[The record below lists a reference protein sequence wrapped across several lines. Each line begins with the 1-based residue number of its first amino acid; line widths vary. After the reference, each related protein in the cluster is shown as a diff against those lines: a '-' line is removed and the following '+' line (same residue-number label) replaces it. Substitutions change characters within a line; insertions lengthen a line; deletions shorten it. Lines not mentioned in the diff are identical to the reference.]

1 MSNPV
6 HFAPLD
12 YALIAIYF
20 AFLVVIGVF
29 TARRKVTGEKSED
42 FMLAGRSLT
51 LPAFVASLVAT
62 WYGGILG
69 VGQFAYESG
78 VATWTV
84 FGLPYYLFAIVY
96 ALFLAGKVRGV
107 ARLTIPDTLQA
118 AHSRPV
124 ALLGSLFLFCLVTPA
139 PYTLMLGTMLHDMF
153 GWPLLL
159 ALVLG
164 TVLSV
169 AFVVTGGF
177 NTDVRTNIFQFFL
190 MFTAFAMI
198 LGFAIVKHGGIGA
211 MFAHLPHDLQKPS
224 GGLAWP
230 LIVVWYFI
238 AMWTLVDPGF
248 HQRCSAASSPRIARN
263 GILISVLCWALFDFM
278 TITTGLYARVLLP
291 NLTPTVEAYPALSQ
305 LLLPAGAKGYFW
317 VGMLATVMSTVI
329 SYTLIAAIT
338 MGRDLVWRFS
348 PRHAE
353 GRDVFWTRIGV
364 VLSSAIAIFAAY
376 KLPSVV
382 GLWYAIGTAFIP
394 GLLLPLLTA
403 YSPRVRV
410 APVYTFVAMLLGT
423 GLPLVWMA
431 LGYQAGGLDEEHYPQ
446 HIEPIYLGLGA
457 SVLVWA
463 MGYIA
468 SRRMKSDAP
477 AAV

>member
-1 MSNPV
+1 MTNPV
-6 HFAPLD
+6 RFAPLD

-29 TARRKVTGEKSED
+29 TARRKVTGESSED

-84 FGLPYYLFAIVY
+84 FGLPYYLFAVIY
-96 ALFLAGKVRGV
+96 AFFLAGKVRGV
-107 ARLTIPDTLQA
+107 ARLTIPDTLQS

-159 ALVLG
+159 ALILG
-164 TVLSV
+164 TILSV

-177 NTDVRTNIFQFFL
+177 NTDVRTNIFQFLL
-190 MFTAFAMI
+190 MFTSFAMI
-198 LGFAIVKHGGIGA
+198 LGFAVVKHGGVGA
-211 MFAHLPHDLQKPS
+211 MFAQLPPTLRQPS

-248 HQRCSAASSPRIARN
+248 HQRCSAASSPRTARN

-291 NLTPTVEAYPALSQ
+291 HLSNTVEAYPALSQ
-305 LLLPAGAKGYFW
+305 LILPAGAKGYFW

-338 MGRDLVWRFS
+338 VGRDIVWRFAPQRTGES
-348 PRHAE
+348 
-353 GRDVFWTRIGV
+353 DVFWTRIGV
-364 VLSSAIAIFAAY
+364 VVSSALAILAAY
-376 KLPSVV
+376 KLPTVV
-382 GLWYAIGTAFIP
+382 GLWYTIGTAFIP

-410 APVYTFVAMLLGT
+410 APPYTFVAMLLGVA
-423 GLPLVWMA
+423 LPIVWMV
-431 LGYQAGGLDEEHYPQ
+431 LGYKAGGMDEDHYPWR
-446 HIEPIYLGLGA
+446 IEPIYLGLGA
-457 SVLVWA
+457 STLVWA
-463 MGYIA
+463 AGRIA
-468 SRRMKSDAP
+468 GGRVKSAAP